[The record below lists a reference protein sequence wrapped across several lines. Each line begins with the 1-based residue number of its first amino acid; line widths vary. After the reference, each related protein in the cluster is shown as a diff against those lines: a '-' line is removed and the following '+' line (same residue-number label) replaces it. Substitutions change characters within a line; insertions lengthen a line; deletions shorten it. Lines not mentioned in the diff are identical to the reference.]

1 MALTFRGGVYPDEKK
16 ELTRKKPFET
26 IPAPATVIIPM
37 SMHIG
42 APCQPMVK
50 KGDAVKMG
58 QKIGDN
64 TAPVSSPIHSPV
76 SGTVVAVEPRLHPN
90 GTNVMSIVIENDY
103 ADTLDDSVYPRG
115 SVESLSS
122 ENLLAVIREA
132 GIVGLGGA
140 AFPTHVKISSGIGKV
155 NTLIINCAECEPYIT
170 SGHRAL
176 LERPEEII
184 GGIRILMKI
193 FNLDSAIIAIEANKF
208 DAVKVL
214 EKALPQK
221 SSPIKIKILKTKYP
235 QGGEKQII
243 YAVTKRQVPPGQ
255 LPAAV
260 GCAVFNPD
268 TCAAIH
274 NAVTT
279 GMPLITR
286 NVTVSGSA
294 IANPKNLVCRIGT
307 PLSDLAAASGGFKEE
322 PYKLI
327 MGGPMMGIALTD
339 IEVPVIKQTNA
350 FLAFS
355 QNEDKFADEPTCIR
369 CGRCVE
375 ACPMNLMPVY
385 MYMYYQ
391 KEMFPELDRLHVT
404 DCIEC
409 GSCSYTCPGRLF
421 LTQSFRV
428 AKVRLADYKK
438 SLEVRKGAN

>member
-1 MALTFRGGVYPDEKK
+1 MALTFRGGVNPDEKK
-16 ELTRKKPFET
+16 DQTRKKQFENV
-26 IPAPATVIIPM
+26 PAPASVVIPM
-37 SMHIG
+37 LMHVG
-42 APCQPMVK
+42 GPCQPIVK
-50 KGDAVKMG
+50 KGDAVRMG

-64 TAPVSSPIHSPV
+64 VAPVSAPIHSPI
-76 SGTVVAVEPRLHPN
+76 SGKVVAVEPRLHPN
-90 GTNVMSIVIENDY
+90 GTNVMSVVIENDY
-103 ADTLDDSVYPRG
+103 ADTLDDTVSPRG
-115 SVESLSS
+115 SVESLSA
-122 ENLLAVIREA
+122 EDLLAVIRDA

-140 AFPTHVKISSGIGKV
+140 AFPTHVKISSGLGKV
-155 NTLIINCAECEPYIT
+155 DTLIINCAECEPYIT

-176 LERPEEII
+176 LERPEEMI
-184 GGIRILMKI
+184 GGVRILMKI
-193 FNLDSAIIAIEANKF
+193 FKLDSAIIAIEENKL
-208 DAVKVL
+208 DAVRVL
-214 EKALPQK
+214 EKVLPQR
-221 SSPIKIKILKTKYP
+221 SSPIKIKVLKTKYP

-260 GCAVFNPD
+260 GCAVFNSD

-286 NVTVSGSA
+286 GVTVSGSA
-294 IANPKNLVCRIGT
+294 IANPKNLICRIGT
-307 PLSDLAAASGGFKEE
+307 PLSDLVAASGGFREE

-327 MGGPMMGIALTD
+327 MGGPMMGVALPE
-339 IEVPVIKQTNA
+339 IEIPVIKATNA

-355 QNEDKFADEPTCIR
+355 QDEDKFASEPTCIR

-391 KEMFPELDRLHVT
+391 KEMFPELDRLNVA

-438 SLEVRKGAN
+438 TLAQRKVAN